1 MIDTN
6 NLLTVNEV
14 AKQLKLTVPSVKL
27 LIKNDQLKAKQS
39 GNQWLISV
47 KNLNEYIKIN
57 NIIIDPA
64 DHERLQDTI
73 PPIVAL
79 SFFLSQWDLILE

>member
-57 NIIIDPA
+57 NINLKF
-64 DHERLQDTI
+64 LQFGGRTLCA
-73 PPIVAL
+73 PTTCNHNPL
-79 SFFLSQWDLILE
+79 

>member
-39 GNQWLISV
+39 GNQ
-47 KNLNEYIKIN
+47 
-57 NIIIDPA
+57 
-64 DHERLQDTI
+64 
-73 PPIVAL
+73 
-79 SFFLSQWDLILE
+79 